1 MSVGPK
7 LSLGQ
12 TGCEPFFVHV
22 HAIYFECIQIDF
34 LVLGIYNFGEGQKV
48 VAFSFYGDPDSK
60 RHDVRQYFNGIKLN
74 LDALK
79 RFYPGQVYSF
89 AEKLPG
95 ENIS

>member
-1 MSVGPK
+1 MQYVLNAYK
-7 LSLGQ
+7 WF
-12 TGCEPFFVHV
+12 C
-22 HAIYFECIQIDF
+22 

-74 LDALK
+74 LDAIK

-89 AEKLPG
+89 AEKVLGQIYIP
-95 ENIS
+95 